1 MAGQPI
7 YSLSDAREQLR
18 EWLKA
23 LERASTGATYS
34 IGGRTLTR
42 QDIPDIRAEIQRWH
56 NMVLA
61 HEAAAAGRQRPMGA
75 TASFPTP
82 GGGSG
87 RLYSDEIWRDGRN

>member
-1 MAGQPI
+1 MR
-7 YSLSDAREQLR
+7 LLR
-18 EWLKA
+18 GFS
-23 LERASTGATYS
+23 RASSGSTYS

-56 NMVLA
+56 NTVLA
-61 HEAAAAGRQRPMGA
+61 LEQAQHGRQRPMGA

-87 RLYSDEIWRDGRN
+87 RLYSDELWRDGRN